1 MSRLKSVKPYRPTA
15 DLSTIRRPPKVFNST
30 IEKLDEPSKPSKP
43 SKLSK
48 SSEPGV
54 GAGHRAAV
62 RVKELTV
69 ENIYDNI
76 KFLENKLKDN
86 NLTVAE
92 YKKISDD
99 IYELR
104 KSLLKGQMELE
115 EDKKDLERRIRT
127 HEAKPFMDQNK
138 EFSGNGFGKRFDIS
152 AKEFDIKSNYDNVI
166 AFNYML
172 KSNKLTQDER
182 KDILNIINNI
192 KENISK
198 KEKGLDKL
206 KKEKRIK

>member
-1 MSRLKSVKPYRPTA
+1 
-15 DLSTIRRPPKVFNST
+15 
-30 IEKLDEPSKPSKP
+30 
-43 SKLSK
+43 
-48 SSEPGV
+48 
-54 GAGHRAAV
+54 
-62 RVKELTV
+62 
-69 ENIYDNI
+69 
-76 KFLENKLKDN
+76 
-86 NLTVAE
+86 
-92 YKKISDD
+92 
-99 IYELR
+99 
-104 KSLLKGQMELE
+104 MELE
-115 EDKKDLERRIRT
+115 EHKKDLERRIRT
-127 HEAKPFMDQNK
+127 HEAKSFMDQNK